1 MRVWGLWVLTLTVLL
16 LSLNGWASSPKAVE
30 EAPAPEAEVR
40 PMNLP
45 CFGCHSQEAFES
57 DQGFPHSLHR
67 GMGVHCNQCHV
78 VKAHESLTLNGG
90 TCMGCHNLGKQKL
103 SRTSMPARFNHEM
116 HMGMFECQTCHG
128 AGKFAMK
135 SGGTRVTMAAI
146 NKGQLCGS
154 CHNGRMASSP
164 DNCGSCH

>member
-1 MRVWGLWVLTLTVLL
+1 MRVWGLWVLTLPVLL

-90 TCMGCHNLGKQKL
+90 TCMGCHNLGKQQL

-135 SGGTRVTMAAI
+135 SGGTRVTS
-146 NKGQLCGS
+146 QLCGS